1 MKKLLYIFTFAL
13 LVIAC
18 DKYEDGFESI
28 EPTAVELAEVD
39 ATIALDHDVNS
50 SVDRLL
56 NKVSALNKRSTKQVS
71 ASKAAIAGSTIKFYL
86 YSDTENNVEYEIF
99 IGDDIDTCAPSSDFL
114 LIELV
119 FVSTSLTEVYVDGTL
134 VNSLEKDLTTAFE
147 LENLFLGD
155 KIDFATKTISPASGS
170 GTSITFGSNS

>member
-18 DKYEDGFESI
+18 DKYEDGFDVA
-28 EPTAVELAEVD
+28 PTVAELAEVD
-39 ATIALDHDVNS
+39 ATIETVLDYDVNS

-56 NKVSALNKRSTKQVS
+56 NKIAGIKKRSTNQVS
-71 ASKAAIAGSTIKFYL
+71 ANKAVAAGSTIKFYI

-99 IGDDIDTCAPSSDFL
+99 IGDDIDSCAPSDDFL

-119 FVSTSLTEVYVDGTL
+119 FVSTSLTEIYYDGNK
-134 VNSLEKDLTTAFE
+134 VNELERDLTNVFAMDE
-147 LENLFLGD
+147 LFLGD
-155 KIDFATKTISPASGS
+155 KIDFANGTISPASGS
-170 GTSITFGSNS
+170 GTSITFE